1 MKILIGT
8 DTTPD
13 LFSGATT
20 QLNSTVEGLK
30 ALGHEILLIDP
41 LDFYAVTAKKIHE
54 GFHFALWPK
63 KGLNQK
69 IKNFQP
75 DAIHIY
81 TECGVGIYLR
91 HFCKKMGWK
100 FTTSYLTRL
109 DLILKQRYGLSPFF
123 INKYMKWFHQGIA
136 TMTVSVGIKNFLS
149 SIGCKHPIKIWHPGV
164 HTERFHFNPQKTLD
178 QKKPKF
184 VYFGRI
190 DKEKNL
196 EAFLDLDLPG
206 EKWLIGSG
214 GEFNHLK
221 ELYED
226 RCSFFEV
233 HSQEEID
240 ALIQK
245 CDVLV
250 FPSRFD
256 TFGIV
261 IVEAMAAGLP
271 CASFEEAGPKEI
283 ITQNVSGFMDKN
295 LKKACLA
302 ALLLDPKNCH
312 KEAERFSI
320 KESVEKFV
328 LNLEPMHR

>member
-8 DTTPD
+8 DTTSD

-20 QLNSTVEGLK
+20 QLNSTIEGLK
-30 ALGHEILLIDP
+30 ALGHEILVVDP
-41 LDFYAVTAKKIHE
+41 FDFFQVTSKKIHE

-63 KGLNQK
+63 KGLSRK
-69 IKNFQP
+69 ILKFEP

-91 HFCKKMGWK
+91 QFCKKMGFR

-109 DLILKQRYGLSPFF
+109 DLILKQRYGIPPFF
-123 INKYMKWFHQGIA
+123 INKYMKWFHQGSA
-136 TMTVSVGIKNFLS
+136 TMTVSAGIKKFLS
-149 SIGCKHPIKIWHPGV
+149 NIGCKGPIKIWHPGV
-164 HTERFHFNPQKTLD
+164 HTEKFHYNPQKKLD
-178 QKKPKF
+178 QKNPKF

-196 EAFLDLDLPG
+196 EAFLDLDLIG

-214 GEFNHLK
+214 GEFEHLK
-221 ELYED
+221 SQYETQC
-226 RCSFFEV
+226 RFFEV
-233 HSQEEID
+233 HSQKEID
-240 ALIQK
+240 DLIQK

-271 CASFEEAGPKEI
+271 CAAFEEAGPKEI
-283 ITQNVSGFMDKN
+283 ITQNVSGIMGKD
-295 LKKACLA
+295 LRKACLE
-302 ALLLDPKNCH
+302 ALHLEPKNCH
-312 KEAERFSI
+312 QEAQRFSI
-320 KESVEKFV
+320 RESVQKF
-328 LNLEPMHR
+328 LGNLELIN

>member
-8 DTTPD
+8 DTTSD

-20 QLNSTVEGLK
+20 QLNSTIEGLK
-30 ALGHEILLIDP
+30 ALGHEILVVDP
-41 LDFYAVTAKKIHE
+41 FDFTQVTSKRIHE

-63 KGLNQK
+63 KGLSKK
-69 IKNFQP
+69 ILKFQP

-91 HFCKKMGWK
+91 HFCKKMGFR

-109 DLILKQRYGLSPFF
+109 DLILKQRYGIPPFF
-123 INKYMKWFHQGIA
+123 INKYMKWFHQGSA
-136 TMTVSVGIKNFLS
+136 TMTVSAGIKKFLS
-149 SIGCKHPIKIWHPGV
+149 NIGCKGPIKIWHPGV
-164 HTERFHFNPQKTLD
+164 HTEKFHYNPQKKLD
-178 QKKPKF
+178 QKNPKF

-196 EAFLDLDLPG
+196 EAFLDLDLIG
-206 EKWLIGSG
+206 EKWIIGSG
-214 GEFNHLK
+214 GEFEHLK
-221 ELYED
+221 DQYETHC
-226 RCSFFEV
+226 RFFEV
-233 HSQEEID
+233 HSQKEID
-240 ALIQK
+240 DLIQK

-271 CASFEEAGPKEI
+271 CAAFEEAGPKEI
-283 ITQNVSGFMDKN
+283 ITQNVSGIMGKD
-295 LKKACLA
+295 LRKACLD
-302 ALLLDPKNCH
+302 ALHLDPKNCH
-312 KEAERFSI
+312 QEAQRFSI
-320 KESVEKFV
+320 RESVQKF
-328 LNLEPMHR
+328 LGNLELIN